1 MKRVF
6 KNFLLISV
14 AAAMFTACGKDSDEN
29 ELEDDGA
36 DGVSVPVEKG
46 AIKTSFSI
54 SEDKKVYFSMGNL
67 QYQASTNTWRFAE
80 RQYDMIG
87 SDNQFVLRSYSGWID
102 LFCYG
107 TSGWDGGVAAYQ
119 PYTTSTNDDDFY
131 RHGLLDINVNAD
143 WGVYNKISNGGNE
156 VGMWRTLTYSE
167 WSYMLHKRPNASDKK
182 GVATIDG
189 VSGLVILPDDW
200 TLPKG
205 VKFKSGLVASR
216 EQGFGGNNKYSLSEW
231 RKMEAHGA
239 VFLPAAGY
247 REGTT
252 VFSSDDAGCYWTAT
266 YRLATPYH
274 GTDELQFTCSY
285 CQFVMYVKGYRASSV
300 RLVQDVK

>member
-1 MKRVF
+1 MKRIF
-6 KNFLLISV
+6 KKFLLIGI

-80 RQYDMIG
+80 HQYDMIG

-102 LFCYG
+102 LFCFG

-131 RHGLLDINVNAD
+131 RNGLLDINANAD

-156 VGMWRTLTYSE
+156 AGMWRTLTYSE
-167 WSYMLHKRPNASDKK
+167 WSYMLHKRPNASDKE

-189 VSGLVILPDDW
+189 VGGLVILPDDW

-205 VKFKSGLVASR
+205 LKFTSGFSNESYAKV
-216 EQGFGGNNKYSLSEW
+216 NKYSLEDW

-239 VFLPAAGY
+239 VFLPASGLRKGTQVKDVGDGGY
-247 REGTT
+247 
-252 VFSSDDAGCYWTAT
+252 YWTSTVSNKKAHIAFF
-266 YRLATPYH
+266 YSYGLEPYYEAAC
-274 GTDELQFTCSY
+274 GT
-285 CQFVMYVKGYRASSV
+285 GYSV